1 MSNVTINIRY
11 KVLCIHNMA
20 EVFSE
25 LFNHSWDD
33 FNKKYPKVV
42 KGLWLDK
49 DLLITRLYKLQTR
62 LKQERK
68 RVLSCVIAVSG
79 YSYDL
84 NRQQCLYKALCQSHM
99 KKHMKNVLEGRKYD
113 CTSCDYNNGDRL
125 ERSIYQRNIYL
136 YTMGS
141 HLDVTFV
148 NTRMI
153 TKMVSIVTSR
163 NNT

>member
-1 MSNVTINIRY
+1 MNCSPTPEMISTRNIQ
-11 KVLCIHNMA
+11 K
-20 EVFSE
+20 S
-25 LFNHSWDD
+25 SKD
-33 FNKKYPKVV
+33 F
-42 KGLWLDK
+42 GLAKTLQ
-49 DLLITRLYKLQTR
+49 RLYKLQTR

-84 NRQQCLYKALCQSHM
+84 NCQQCDYKASCQSHM
-99 KKHMKNVLEGRKYD
+99 RKHVKNVHEGLKYD
-113 CTSCDYNNGDRL
+113 CTSCGHNSGDRL
-125 ERSIYQRNIYL
+125 ERSIHQRNIYL

-163 NNT
+163 KNT